1 MWMIHCWNMCFRLL
15 VATHKLTDFLV
26 TTILMHVVVIWRSMF
41 SITHTI
47 TCQTGKMNLVHAC
60 SSFYGMD
67 EWIFILCIC
76 TISLLLWSCSFL
88 SFVLKLMP
96 RLTYVVLCFLFCCFK
111 HSIFVRMFLKNVGD
125 KGKLGQYV
133 RVQSLIRLRLPLI
146 WYKLNI
152 RVYWGI
158 RWFTM

>member
-26 TTILMHVVVIWRSMF
+26 ITILMHVVVIWRSMF

-60 SSFYGMD
+60 SSFYGIWMNGFSSYAFARFHQGHYFYD
-67 EWIFILCIC
+67 PV
-76 TISLLLWSCSFL
+76 L
-88 SFVLKLMP
+88 SFPLFWN
-96 RLTYVVLCFLFCCFK
+96 YVVLCFLFCCFK